1 MLLSVFAL
9 PDNMIMN
16 VLQLRSGG
24 AEIFG
29 SDLTLGEKVALKSQ
43 NFAVQASACLAI
55 CQPDALPLLQQA
67 CFMFRLSH
75 SCLFV
80 SKNTNEH
87 DASFTGVHL
96 ARLPC
101 GNGH

>member
-1 MLLSVFAL
+1 M
-9 PDNMIMN
+9 MIMN

-43 NFAVQASACLAI
+43 NFAVQVKACLAI
-55 CQPDALPLLQQA
+55 WQSDAFPLLQQA
-67 CFMFRLSH
+67 CLIFRLPR
-75 SCLFV
+75 SCLCV
-80 SKNTNEH
+80 SNTNEH
-87 DASFTGVHL
+87 AASSTGVHL

>member
-1 MLLSVFAL
+1 MH
-9 PDNMIMN
+9 

-43 NFAVQASACLAI
+43 NFAVQANACLAI
-55 CQPDALPLLQQA
+55 CQPHALPLLRQA
-67 CFMFRLSH
+67 CVIFMLPR

-80 SKNTNEH
+80 SQKTNEH
-87 DASFTGVHL
+87 DASSTGVHL